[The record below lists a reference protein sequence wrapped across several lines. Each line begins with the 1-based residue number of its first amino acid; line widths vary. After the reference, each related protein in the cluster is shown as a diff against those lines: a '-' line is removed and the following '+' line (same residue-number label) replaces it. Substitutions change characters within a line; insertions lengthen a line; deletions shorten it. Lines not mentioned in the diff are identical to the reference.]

1 MSIFQN
7 ISQIGV
13 DIMSIYLYNIIR
25 KRGKDMTYKGYEIET
40 FFEGFTVFFEGD
52 EIYFDTMD
60 EAKRICK

>member
-1 MSIFQN
+1 
-7 ISQIGV
+7 
-13 DIMSIYLYNIIR
+13 MSIYLYNIIR

-60 EAKRICK
+60 EAKRFIDEL